1 MQKRAQGAT
10 EYLIVLAIVI
20 IIGLIVVGV
29 MQGVP
34 GTGSAA
40 KKRTVV
46 GYWESAQIGITAYAI
61 DSSGVSLWVRNN
73 NAFPVQVTNIK
84 FDTTNVITADTN
96 LEVGEI
102 KKLTST
108 TITCTAGNA
117 FTYDVQIDYTDME
130 TSGEY
135 EFKGSTKLE
144 GVCAG

>member
-84 FDTTNVITADTN
+84 F
-96 LEVGEI
+96 
-102 KKLTST
+102 
-108 TITCTAGNA
+108 
-117 FTYDVQIDYTDME
+117 
-130 TSGEY
+130 
-135 EFKGSTKLE
+135 
-144 GVCAG
+144 